1 MNIKLVFGIGSSLIL
16 HLFLI
21 YILGIIIVSRYV
33 NLEEHSFSAIPLSK
47 SIKPIKKEYQI
58 DLKRI
63 QKNTLSTK
71 PQPLISKNPENIEVP
86 YVIENPPL
94 KTPNFTSN
102 YQYIKGLKTEI
113 EKFSDLKVTSNEFS
127 KLTLFGIETVGE
139 KFFILLDASSDMLTD
154 ELGGMV
160 GYEFVKKELNKVL
173 GKLPPGVLFNV
184 ALFDRSK
191 VHAYSKKMIL
201 ATPEHK
207 KAIKEWIKPVNREKF
222 TGPMVNN
229 MKMDSTIPPLFKNV
243 RSIAKAMQEAMR
255 QQSDNIF
262 ILCSGWKNMGIIFN
276 SMDRDRFSEYL
287 RKDHGF
293 SREEINL
300 YYGDW
305 QILLNNRNTERKKYF
320 EKRNKFV
327 EKELLKENQI
337 RAKKG
342 MSPRILGANEIGR
355 YAKNKNFPNFKEPP
369 YITKKMIIRDFSP
382 VEKKDFEDY
391 LGKMNQK
398 YYFQQ
403 GKKDPIINIVLF
415 QARGLKDKDLI
426 EKQRKESLWFRSL
439 AKQYSGEFSEVK
451 LAEVIIRRY

>member
-369 YITKKMIIRDFSP
+369 YITKK
-382 VEKKDFEDY
+382 
-391 LGKMNQK
+391 
-398 YYFQQ
+398 
-403 GKKDPIINIVLF
+403 
-415 QARGLKDKDLI
+415 
-426 EKQRKESLWFRSL
+426 
-439 AKQYSGEFSEVK
+439 
-451 LAEVIIRRY
+451 